1 MLVGACA
8 AQAPF
13 EAGRA
18 AAGVLSAFLLVL
30 LGLTAPCLMNVV
42 MARRLACQ
50 PRSVLT
56 PVALALVFP
65 PMVSL
70 RRLVAYFVAMLPAA
84 AGSPFLQFPPMS
96 HPKEDSGRARRRHML
111 DGGIMA

>member
-8 AQAPF
+8 AQTPF

-56 PVALALVFP
+56 RVALALVFP

-84 AGSPFLQFPPMS
+84 AGAPFLQFPRVTAEGRIVGVDG
-96 HPKEDSGRARRRHML
+96 EDMRLTA
-111 DGGIMA
+111 A

>member
-8 AQAPF
+8 TQTLL
-13 EAGRA
+13 EAA
-18 AAGVLSAFLLVL
+18 TVAAGVLTAFLLVL
-30 LGLTAPCLMNVV
+30 LGLAAPCLMNVV
-42 MARRLACQ
+42 MAWRLARQ

-84 AGSPFLQFPPMS
+84 AGAPFLGSPVSQ
-96 HPKEDSGRARRRHML
+96 PK
-111 DGGIMA
+111 GG